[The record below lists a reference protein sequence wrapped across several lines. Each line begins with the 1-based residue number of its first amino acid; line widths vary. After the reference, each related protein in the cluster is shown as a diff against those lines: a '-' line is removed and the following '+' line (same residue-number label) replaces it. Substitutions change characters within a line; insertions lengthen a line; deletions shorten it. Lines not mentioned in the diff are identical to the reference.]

1 MPCPTGWQQV
11 NQLRNAT
18 GTKAFDQ
25 VLLEAF
31 TLINQ
36 QRPPYVTLD
45 AVWDKFQAIFG
56 ATSGIVF
63 YDEVHTRYTRELLR
77 SFKEDGISHL
87 EIRQVFMQGIGQTY
101 ALNGTVYSTDH
112 VVTKIQRLASEV
124 GISVR
129 LIVCSMRLQNPSVIA
144 GVKAETARLMKAF
157 PGFVVGFDLV
167 GQEDLGDPLRA
178 FIPQLLEGPSV
189 PFFFH
194 AGETN
199 DVDGEAD
206 ENLVDAVLLNSTR
219 IGHGFGL
226 SRHPDLRSM
235 VKKRS
240 IGIEVCPL
248 SNQVLMLVEDLRNHP
263 LVQFSSEDLPL
274 TISPDDGALWGAK
287 GVSYDWFQFFLAS
300 GNNTGL
306 AFLKQLAI
314 NSLHYSVLLPAQ
326 KKEALKQWNQAW
338 DAYVQWLVSQR

>member
-1 MPCPTGWQQV
+1 M
-11 NQLRNAT
+11 
-18 GTKAFDQ
+18 
-25 VLLEAF
+25 
-31 TLINQ
+31 
-36 QRPPYVTLD
+36 
-45 AVWDKFQAIFG
+45 
-56 ATSGIVF
+56 
-63 YDEVHTRYTRELLR
+63 
-77 SFKEDGISHL
+77 
-87 EIRQVFMQGIGQTY
+87 
-101 ALNGTVYSTDH
+101 YSTDH

-314 NSLHYSVLLPAQ
+314 NSLQYSVLLPAQ